1 LTNTLQFQDS
11 VRYNEVIELTVT
23 KIVEYMQKRT
33 AGEPMRCSGCGLE
46 ADPDSRFCPRCG
58 TSMALP
64 DSGAPD
70 ATRTLR
76 GVPDRHLSGRTVG
89 GRYHLLDI
97 LGRGGMGI
105 VFKAEDTK
113 LRRTVALKFLPAEIG
128 QDAEAKKR
136 FLREAQASAVLD
148 HPNICPIFE
157 VDESEGEMFL
167 TMAFIEG
174 RSLKERIAEGPLPID
189 EALEIAAQV
198 AAGLQAAHEKGVV
211 HRDIKPANIM
221 INREGQA
228 RIMDFGLAS
237 IEGGADLT
245 RPQTV
250 LGTAPYMSP
259 EQIRGER
266 TDRRTD
272 IWSFGCTLFEMSTG
286 RRPFAGEQG
295 RTVTNEILN
304 EDPPRPSSLR
314 SEVPAGL
321 EAVILQCLRKSA
333 AERFPDFQSVSE
345 ALRGEKPHPKDA
357 VPSVAV
363 LPFADMSPAK
373 DHDYFGEG
381 LAEELIHALARL
393 QGIRVV
399 ARTSAFALKDMKLD
413 VREIGRKL
421 GVGAILEGS
430 VRKAGNLLRVTAQL
444 VDARTGMHLWSERFD
459 REDRDVF
466 DIQDE
471 ISLAIV
477 AHLKISL
484 LAGEETALRKRSTT
498 DTEAHNLYLKGLYF
512 MSRPN
517 PESLQKALGFY
528 GAALAR
534 DPSFAQAYAATAFA
548 HAGQGILNFALPA
561 EAFPK
566 AKAAIGKA
574 LALDADSAEAHAVEA
589 MLLQNLDWDWA
600 AAEACYRRVL
610 ALDPSDTMSRGQ
622 YAWLLLSLRRTEE
635 SLAEIKRALASD
647 PLMPMAYG
655 WSVGIH
661 AAAGRPDE
669 ALRDFA
675 KLQEI
680 EPNIG
685 LAHHH
690 AGVAYLRKGMLD
702 EAIAMAEKV
711 RSLVDFAGWSEGF
724 LVVCYA
730 RKGDRARAERIL
742 GEMLEARKRL
752 PISPASLAW
761 ACAALGDLDA
771 AMEWLETA
779 AGEREPLMNGV
790 NVFTEFMAP
799 DLYREPRFRA
809 LLDRLKLPR

>member
-1 LTNTLQFQDS
+1 
-11 VRYNEVIELTVT
+11 
-23 KIVEYMQKRT
+23 
-33 AGEPMRCSGCGLE
+33 
-46 ADPDSRFCPRCG
+46 
-58 TSMALP
+58 
-64 DSGAPD
+64 
-70 ATRTLR
+70 
-76 GVPDRHLSGRTVG
+76 
-89 GRYHLLDI
+89 
-97 LGRGGMGI
+97 
-105 VFKAEDTK
+105 
-113 LRRTVALKFLPAEIG
+113 
-128 QDAEAKKR
+128 
-136 FLREAQASAVLD
+136 
-148 HPNICPIFE
+148 
-157 VDESEGEMFL
+157 
-167 TMAFIEG
+167 
-174 RSLKERIAEGPLPID
+174 
-189 EALEIAAQV
+189 
-198 AAGLQAAHEKGVV
+198 
-211 HRDIKPANIM
+211 
-221 INREGQA
+221 
-228 RIMDFGLAS
+228 
-237 IEGGADLT
+237 
-245 RPQTV
+245 
-250 LGTAPYMSP
+250 
-259 EQIRGER
+259 
-266 TDRRTD
+266 
-272 IWSFGCTLFEMSTG
+272 
-286 RRPFAGEQG
+286 
-295 RTVTNEILN
+295 
-304 EDPPRPSSLR
+304 
-314 SEVPAGL
+314 
-321 EAVILQCLRKSA
+321 
-333 AERFPDFQSVSE
+333 
-345 ALRGEKPHPKDA
+345 
-357 VPSVAV
+357 
-363 LPFADMSPAK
+363 
-373 DHDYFGEG
+373 
-381 LAEELIHALARL
+381 
-393 QGIRVV
+393 
-399 ARTSAFALKDMKLD
+399 
-413 VREIGRKL
+413 
-421 GVGAILEGS
+421 
-430 VRKAGNLLRVTAQL
+430 
-444 VDARTGMHLWSERFD
+444 
-459 REDRDVF
+459 
-466 DIQDE
+466 
-471 ISLAIV
+471 
-477 AHLKISL
+477 
-484 LAGEETALRKRSTT
+484 
-498 DTEAHNLYLKGLYF
+498 

-548 HAGQGILNFALPA
+548 HAGQGILNFAPPA

-779 AGEREPLMNGV
+779 VREREPLMNGV